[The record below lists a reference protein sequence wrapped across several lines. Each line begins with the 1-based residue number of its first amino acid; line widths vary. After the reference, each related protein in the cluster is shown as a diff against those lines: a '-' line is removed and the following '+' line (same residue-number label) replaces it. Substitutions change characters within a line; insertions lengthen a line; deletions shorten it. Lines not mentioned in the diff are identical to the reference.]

1 MCSILSTDVWK
12 WRVRNTLV
20 SWHTC
25 FIVLFPYLFSSS
37 VLILQC
43 IVMWLHQM
51 KWTFTSQGG
60 EILWLPFPHMEGEYF
75 VGDTKHSSTMNVSP
89 KVLWGKFVCPC
100 NFIDSHDLVTYKFV
114 VKTLVLWRHL
124 GLRSEVLCVKN
135 IRNIKRKFCDRH
147 EIYPPW
153 SYNLLPIYVRE
164 ILSDLSG

>member
-25 FIVLFPYLFSSS
+25 FIVLFRYLFSSS
-37 VLILQC
+37 ALILQC

-75 VGDTKHSSTMNVSP
+75 VGDTQKFPPYKLPGENLCHSPHKIFLLMWLLMHPKSPSRGENSFCVSIP
-89 KVLWGKFVCPC
+89 MIPWM
-100 NFIDSHDLVTYKFV
+100 IITYLLIF
-114 VKTLVLWRHL
+114 TL
-124 GLRSEVLCVKN
+124 G
-135 IRNIKRKFCDRH
+135 
-147 EIYPPW
+147 
-153 SYNLLPIYVRE
+153 PIGTRANN
-164 ILSDLSG
+164 